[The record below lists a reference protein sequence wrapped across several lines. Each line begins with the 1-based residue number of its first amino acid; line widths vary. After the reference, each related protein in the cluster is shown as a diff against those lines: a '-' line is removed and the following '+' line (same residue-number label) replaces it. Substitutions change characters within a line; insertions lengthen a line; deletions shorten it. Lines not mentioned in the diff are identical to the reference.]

1 MTIRGRRCWDC
12 RRLDS
17 TSRRDSTSLSHGM
30 TRARRAVRF
39 AWVTTLLLVCPGTP
53 AWSAEPPV
61 LLHASPPSKAVV
73 TLPGGDLSILYMVS
87 GQHCASIRS
96 GDGGATWSKPRVEFE
111 FRKPAGVPVV
121 LVAQEGELHA
131 FLLVRRG
138 GGRTP
143 TVDYFYDIWHAATRD
158 GRTRWSRPQRI
169 FEGYVGALNGVVQ
182 LENGRI
188 VLPHQFWV
196 PGLRSEPP
204 TGSHV
209 VTTSYTDDGGRN
221 WRLSP
226 ARLTSPCR
234 SDYIG
239 SNYGATEPVATQLR
253 DGRVWMLIRTQTGFL
268 YESFSP
274 DGIEWSEARPT
285 RFRSSNSP
293 ANLLRLPDG
302 RLVVFWNNC
311 ENPSRVDGEPVY
323 TTRDALHVAISADEG
338 HTWAGYREAFR
349 DPNRNQSPP
358 RRGDRGTAYPF
369 STATREGQ
377 VILATGQGQGR
388 IALVRIDPE
397 WIGAASR
404 EDDFSSGLEG
414 WSVFKPFGP
423 AEYYWRARGPGPRL
437 VDHPTRSGAKALQVR
452 RPDDRSGDEAV
463 WNFPAARRGQ
473 VSLRILLPEGST
485 GGVIALADRF
495 MQPTEPAAERLEV
508 FRLNLDTDGRIEGGP
523 LLSMGRWHALR
534 LSWDLDNNRCSVAV
548 DGKPALVLP
557 RLNYDSDLLSYLRLR
572 SNAMSPDP
580 SGMLIEGVAAMR
592 DE

>member
-1 MTIRGRRCWDC
+1 MTTNGRGRWDY
-12 RRLDS
+12 RRLEAASPHDCA
-17 TSRRDSTSLSHGM
+17 TIPHGM
-30 TRARRAVRF
+30 TRARRAVRDTWT
-39 AWVTTLLLVCPGTP
+39 ATLLLVCLGTP

-96 GDGGATWSKPRVEFE
+96 GDEGATWSEPRIEFE
-111 FRKPAGVPVV
+111 FRQPAGVPVV
-121 LVAQEGELHA
+121 LVDREGELHA

-138 GGRTP
+138 SGRTP

-158 GRTRWSRPQRI
+158 GRTGWSKPQRI

-182 LENGRI
+182 LESGRI

-196 PGLRSEPP
+196 PGFRSEPP

-209 VTTSYTDDGGRN
+209 VTASYSDDGGKS

-274 DGIEWSEARPT
+274 DGVEWSEARPT

-323 TTRDALHVAISADEG
+323 TTRDALHVAITSDEG
-338 HTWAGYREAFR
+338 RTWTGYREAIR
-349 DPNRNQSPP
+349 DPNRNRPPP

-369 STATREGQ
+369 STATRDGQ

-423 AEYYWRARGPGPRL
+423 AEYYWRDRVQGPRL
-437 VDHPTRSGAKALQVR
+437 VDHPTRPGAKALHVR

-463 WNFPAARRGQ
+463 WNFPAAKRGQ
-473 VSLRILLPEGST
+473 ISLRILLPEGSD
-485 GGVIALADRF
+485 GGVIALTDRF
-495 MQPTEPAAERLEV
+495 IQPTEPAAERLEV
-508 FRLNLDTDGRIEGGP
+508 FRLHLDGSGRIEDGP
-523 LLSMGRWHALR
+523 ALAKGRGHTLR
-534 LSWDLDNNRCSVAV
+534 LAWDLERGLCSVDLNGIPAV
-548 DGKPALVLP
+548 VLP
-557 RLNYDSDLLSYLRLR
+557 RLNYDSDDLSYLRLR
-572 SNAMSPDP
+572 SNATSPDP
-580 SGMLIEGVAAMR
+580 VGMLIERIVATR

>member
-1 MTIRGRRCWDC
+1 MTTRGRRCRDG

-17 TSRRDSTSLSHGM
+17 NSVHHCTTIPHGM
-30 TRARRAVRF
+30 TRARRAVRI
-39 AWVTTLLLVCPGTP
+39 AWVATLLLACLRTP
-53 AWSAEPPV
+53 AWSAEPPA

-73 TLPGGDLSILYMVS
+73 TLPGGDLGILYMVS

-96 GDGGATWSKPRVEFE
+96 GDGGATWSEPRVEFE

-121 LVAQEGELHA
+121 LVDREGELHA

-143 TVDYFYDIWHAATRD
+143 TVDYFYDIWHAATGD
-158 GRTRWSRPQRI
+158 ARTRWSQPQRI

-182 LENGRI
+182 LESGRI

-196 PGLRSEPP
+196 SGLRSEPP

-209 VTTSYTDDGGRN
+209 VTTSYSDDRGKT

-274 DGIEWSEARPT
+274 DGVEWSEAKPT

-293 ANLLRLPDG
+293 ANLLQLPDG

-323 TTRDALHVAISADEG
+323 TTRDALHVAISSDEG
-338 HTWAGYREAFR
+338 RIWTGYREAFR
-349 DPNRNQSPP
+349 DPQPQPAAAPAGRP
-358 RRGDRGTAYPF
+358 RHRLSLFHGDPGRPDHSGHGT
-369 STATREGQ
+369 
-377 VILATGQGQGR
+377 
-388 IALVRIDPE
+388 
-397 WIGAASR
+397 GA
-404 EDDFSSGLEG
+404 
-414 WSVFKPFGP
+414 GP
-423 AEYYWRARGPGPRL
+423 
-437 VDHPTRSGAKALQVR
+437 DRSGAHRPGMDRGRLPRGRLLLGVGGLERLQNRSAPPNTTGATASRGRGWWTTPPGRAPRRFRCGGPTTGAATRRSGTSRREGEARSLSESCCRKAPGVESSLSLTDSFSRLSR
-452 RPDDRSGDEAV
+452 RPHGWRFSG
-463 WNFPAARRGQ
+463 
-473 VSLRILLPEGST
+473 
-485 GGVIALADRF
+485 
-495 MQPTEPAAERLEV
+495 
-508 FRLNLDTDGRIEGGP
+508 
-523 LLSMGRWHALR
+523 
-534 LSWDLDNNRCSVAV
+534 
-548 DGKPALVLP
+548 
-557 RLNYDSDLLSYLRLR
+557 
-572 SNAMSPDP
+572 
-580 SGMLIEGVAAMR
+580 
-592 DE
+592 

>member
-17 TSRRDSTSLSHGM
+17 TSRHDSTSISHGM

-121 LVAQEGELHA
+121 LVDQEGELHA

-209 VTTSYTDDGGRN
+209 VTTSYTGDGGRS

-369 STATREGQ
+369 SRRP
-377 VILATGQGQGR
+377 GR
-388 IALVRIDPE
+388 ARSFWP
-397 WIGAASR
+397 
-404 EDDFSSGLEG
+404 
-414 WSVFKPFGP
+414 
-423 AEYYWRARGPGPRL
+423 RARGRAGSPWCASTRNGSGPPPGRTTSPPDWRTGPSSNPSPRRILLARPGPGTAAGGSSDPAPGPRRFRCGG
-437 VDHPTRSGAKALQVR
+437 PTTGAVTRRSGTSRLQGVARSRFESCCRKAPRVE
-452 RPDDRSGDEAV
+452 S
-463 WNFPAARRGQ
+463 
-473 VSLRILLPEGST
+473 SLSL
-485 GGVIALADRF
+485 
-495 MQPTEPAAERLEV
+495 
-508 FRLNLDTDGRIEGGP
+508 TD
-523 LLSMGRWHALR
+523 SSSR
-534 LSWDLDNNRCSVAV
+534 LSRRRTVGGL
-548 DGKPALVLP
+548 PA
-557 RLNYDSDLLSYLRLR
+557 
-572 SNAMSPDP
+572 
-580 SGMLIEGVAAMR
+580 
-592 DE
+592 

>member
-1 MTIRGRRCWDC
+1 MIFRSLLAICERPLG
-12 RRLDS
+12 S
-17 TSRRDSTSLSHGM
+17 TSCSHWTTIHHGM
-30 TRARRAVRF
+30 TDSGRIVRISCLT
-39 AWVTTLLLVCPGTP
+39 ALLLVCPGTP
-53 AWSAEPPV
+53 VWSAEPPV

-73 TLPGGDLSILYMVS
+73 TLPGQGLCILYMVS

-111 FRKPAGVPVV
+111 FRKSAGVPVV
-121 LVAQEGELHA
+121 LVDRQGELHA

-138 GGRTP
+138 SGRTP

-158 GRTRWSRPQRI
+158 GRTRWSQPQRI

-182 LENGRI
+182 LESGRI
-188 VLPHQFWV
+188 MLPHQFWV

-209 VTTSYTDDGGRN
+209 VTTSYSDDSGRT

-226 ARLTSPCR
+226 ARLTAPCR

-253 DGRVWMLIRTQTGFL
+253 NGRVWMLIRTQTGFL

-274 DGIEWSEARPT
+274 DGVEWSEARPT

-302 RLVVFWNNC
+302 RLLVFWNNC

-338 HTWAGYREAFR
+338 RNWTGFREAFR
-349 DPNRNQSPP
+349 DPNRNQTPP

-369 STATREGQ
+369 STATRDGQ

-423 AEYYWRARGPGPRL
+423 AEYYWRDRIQGPRL
-437 VDHPTRSGAKALQVR
+437 VDHPTLEGAKALQVR

-463 WNFPAARRGQ
+463 WNFPAGRRGQ
-473 VSLRILLPEGST
+473 VSLRILLPEGSER
-485 GGVIALADRF
+485 GVIALADRF
-495 MQPTEPAAERLEV
+495 IQPTDPAAAGLEV
-508 FRLNLDTDGRIEGGP
+508 FRLSLAADGRIEDGP
-523 LLSMGRWHALR
+523 VLAKGRWHTLR
-534 LSWDLDNNRCSVAV
+534 LSWDLDRNRCSVAV
-548 DGKPALVLP
+548 DGKPALALP
-557 RLNYDSDLLSYLRLR
+557 MLNYDSDDLSYLRLR
-572 SNAMSPDP
+572 SNATSPDP
-580 SGMLIEGVAAMR
+580 SGMLIESIATMR
-592 DE
+592 DK